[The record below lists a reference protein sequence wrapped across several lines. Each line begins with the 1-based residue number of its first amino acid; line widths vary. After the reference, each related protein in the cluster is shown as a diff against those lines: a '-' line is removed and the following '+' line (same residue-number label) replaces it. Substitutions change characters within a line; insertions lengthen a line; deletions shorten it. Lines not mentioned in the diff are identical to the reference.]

1 MEAKMLKS
9 WLSMHPSCLN
19 FTTERS
25 ARNKVSLTSPVVQI
39 CTPRL
44 REQLT
49 RMRCASTKEENS
61 KESSLGVCR
70 RKGERE
76 VDLTEKLLD
85 HQDKIIQVNQN
96 TNYWEDTAHA
106 GF

>member
-1 MEAKMLKS
+1 MEAKTLKS
-9 WLSMHPSCLN
+9 WLSIHPSCLN

-25 ARNKVSLTSPVVQI
+25 ASNKMSLTWPVVQI
-39 CTPRL
+39 CAPYL
-44 REQLT
+44 REQL
-49 RMRCASTKEENS
+49 MSMWWVSTKEENS
-61 KESSLGVCR
+61 KDSNLGVCR

-76 VDLTEKLLD
+76 MDLTEKLLD